1 MRYLANH
8 PHRNTFTFALGVRLK
23 AKGEE
28 LKKAVGIADDA
39 TVPIFHVDVTKYE
52 MVEAAVRE
60 TKVVLNAAG
69 PYWLWGTNVVR

>member
-1 MRYLANH
+1 MRYLAKH
-8 PHRNTFTFALGVRLK
+8 PHRNTFTFALGVRSK

-28 LKKAVGIADDA
+28 LKKAVGIADDG